1 MLFIARV
8 HHPTLHS
15 DRTRQSWKH
24 LPARGGPPHSLT
36 RVQTVRPGVRQFL
49 DASSKKKIGM
59 VGRDPPLYRPSIS
72 HPLVW
77 ETGFP
82 CGSRSVCLQI
92 DFPSDIQS
100 SLVEEEGVI
109 ESDLWAAV
117 KLGQLFPPMLEAVRE
132 GWDQRDRENKIFD
145 CSPLPNADLIFPL
158 IRILVYEILLATV
171 LH

>member
-1 MLFIARV
+1 MEAPPCKRGPSPLPNRS
-8 HHPTLHS
+8 PDS
-15 DRTRQSWKH
+15 KTRGQAVS
-24 LPARGGPPHSLT
+24 GCFF
-36 RVQTVRPGVRQFL
+36 Q
-49 DASSKKKIGM
+49 KKIGM

>member
-1 MLFIARV
+1 MEAPRCKRGPSPLPNRS
-8 HHPTLHS
+8 PDS
-15 DRTRQSWKH
+15 KTRGQAVS
-24 LPARGGPPHSLT
+24 GCFF
-36 RVQTVRPGVRQFL
+36 Q
-49 DASSKKKIGM
+49 KKIGM

>member
-1 MLFIARV
+1 MEAPPCKRGPSPLPNRS
-8 HHPTLHS
+8 PDS
-15 DRTRQSWKH
+15 KTRGQAVS
-24 LPARGGPPHSLT
+24 GCFF
-36 RVQTVRPGVRQFL
+36 Q
-49 DASSKKKIGM
+49 KKKIGM

-132 GWDQRDRENKIFD
+132 GCDQRDRENKIFD